1 VAGRGR
7 FFRLKK
13 TEPRIAPAI
22 PGGRIASSRVTH
34 RVRPQRFPQPQEA
47 PMRWRT
53 PTILA
58 LALLV
63 GFGMPEPADAQIGT
77 RIRDTA
83 RRAAE
88 RETLRQVDRQV
99 TEAVRCVLTDQAC
112 IDKAN
117 AEGRDVQVVD
127 TQGNPVAQPAGGG
140 AAAAGQ
146 RVGEG
151 AWANFDFVPGDR
163 VLFAEDF
170 GADRVGN
177 FPRRL
182 EFREG
187 NLEIVEWEG
196 GRYLRSTAEGSF
208 DVVLPE
214 ALPERFTI
222 EFDLYDPDF
231 WPTEIYP
238 VDGSRGY
245 EDHSR
250 VFFAFNNNS
259 GLRGGGRTSTASTA
273 SMKLAPS
280 ERMMRVSMIADGPYL
295 KVFLD
300 ETRVVNVPNVDL
312 VRSNRVRIHVHG
324 NGDRPVMI
332 GNLRVAA
339 GSTSLYDRLSTD
351 GRVST
356 QGILFDTGSDRI
368 RPESTPT
375 LKEIGEMLRQ
385 HSSLRLR
392 IEGHTDNVGQAA
404 ANQSLSERRAAAVK
418 QHLVSSYGIDAGRVE
433 AIGKGQ
439 MEPAASNETPEGRQN
454 NRRVVLVRL

>member
-1 VAGRGR
+1 MRSRIPMVA
-7 FFRLKK
+7 
-13 TEPRIAPAI
+13 
-22 PGGRIASSRVTH
+22 V
-34 RVRPQRFPQPQEA
+34 
-47 PMRWRT
+47 
-53 PTILA
+53 LA
-58 LALLV
+58 FLT
-63 GFGMPEPADAQIGT
+63 GFGVPELAEAQFGQ
-77 RIRDTA
+77 RLRDTA

-99 TEAVRCVLTDQAC
+99 TEAVRCALTDQAC
-112 IDKAN
+112 IDKAK
-117 AEGRDVQVVD
+117 AEGKEVQVVD
-127 TQGNPVAQPAGGG
+127 AQGQPVTQPG
-140 AAAAGQ
+140 AAPTNAAGTASS

-151 AWANFDFVPGDR
+151 AWANYDFVPGDR
-163 VLFAEDF
+163 VIFADDF
-170 GADRVGN
+170 SNDRIGN

-182 EFREG
+182 EFGKG
-187 NLEIVEWEG
+187 NLEIVEWQG
-196 GRYLRSTAEGSF
+196 SRYLRSTAEGFF

-214 ALPERFTI
+214 ALSERFTI

-231 WPTEIYP
+231 WPTEVYP
-238 VDGSRGY
+238 VDTNRKY
-245 EDHSR
+245 DDHSR
-250 VFFAFNNNS
+250 VFFAFNNES
-259 GLRGGGRTSTASTA
+259 GLRAGGRTSTSATA

-280 ERMMRVSMIADGPYL
+280 DKMMRVSMIADGPYL

-300 ETRVVNVPNVDL
+300 ETRIVNVPNVDL
-312 VRSNRVRIHVHG
+312 ARSNRVRIHLNG

-339 GSTSLYDRLSTD
+339 GSTSLYDRLSAD
-351 GRVST
+351 GRVTT

-404 ANQSLSERRAAAVK
+404 ANQSLSEKRAAAVR
-418 QHLVSSYGIDAGRVE
+418 QHLVSSYGIDAGRLE
-433 AIGKGQ
+433 AVGKGQ
-439 MEPAASNETPEGRQN
+439 TEPAASNDTPEGRQN